1 MKLKNYLLLRT
12 LLVMHANLLHQELE
26 VQYLQSLL
34 KISITIQVSKSQ
46 KLSLEKKMD
55 KSDLNMSLKPI
66 ILLSLQLIFKDKKL
80 LMKLQENN

>member
-1 MKLKNYLLLRT
+1 
-12 LLVMHANLLHQELE
+12 LHQELE

>member
-1 MKLKNYLLLRT
+1 MKLRNYLLLRT